1 MAPLNRPV
9 PLFSATA
16 WDALGRAAACAIAG
30 ALVGL
35 PFGHP
40 TGGLALGL
48 ALYGL
53 SQIRQLLRFERW
65 LRLRSVEPPP
75 DTTGPWAEVIALATR
90 LYRRKQFHKR
100 RVVQLF
106 REFRRM
112 TASMPDGV
120 VVLNG
125 NDEIQW
131 FNRQAATLLGLRR
144 KVDFGYPIQNLVR
157 QPAFVRFLEAARL
170 AEAAAAR
177 RAVKDAAG
185 DGMRSADAAGE
196 EGEPTEAAVVI
207 ASPVATD
214 RRLSFHLI
222 AAYGMGQR
230 LLLVRDVTREA
241 RLESMRKDF
250 VANASHELRSPL
262 TVISG
267 YLDTLAEEGALD
279 AAWQGPVAEMRRQTL
294 RMTEIVDSLLEL
306 SRLEA
311 SGREAPLERI
321 DLAGLVAQ
329 LRRDLM
335 AGLVRPGVFEVDVPT
350 PAILLGAPAEVHSIV
365 SNLLTNA
372 VKYTPE
378 GGRIAVRWSVDANGG
393 HLAVTDSGIGIARE
407 HLPRLT
413 ERFYRVDPGRSRKE
427 GGTGLGLA
435 IVKHAVQRHG
445 GSLEIASVEG
455 RCSTFTCHF
464 PLRRVVLA
472 AP

>member
-9 PLFSATA
+9 PLLSATG
-16 WDALGRAAACAIAG
+16 WNALGRAAGCAALG

-35 PFGHP
+35 PFGRP
-40 TGGLALGL
+40 TGGLATAL

-53 SQIRQLLRFERW
+53 SQIFQLLRFERW
-65 LRLRSVEPPP
+65 LRLRSVEEPP

-131 FNRQAATLLGLRR
+131 FNRQAAGLLGLRR

-157 QPAFVRFLEAARL
+157 HPAFVRFLEEGRHAEPGEGKAAVREAARS
-170 AEAAAAR
+170 AEPL
-177 RAVKDAAG
+177 
-185 DGMRSADAAGE
+185 AGE
-196 EGEPTEAAVVI
+196 GDPADDSVVI
-207 ASPVATD
+207 ASPIELD

-262 TVISG
+262 TVIAG
-267 YLDTLAEEGALD
+267 YLDTLADDSSLD
-279 AAWQGPVAEMRRQTL
+279 ASWQGPVAEMRRQTQ
-294 RMTEIVDSLLEL
+294 RMNEIVDSLLEL

-311 SGREAPLERI
+311 AGGEAPLERV
-321 DLAGLVAQ
+321 DLAGMVAF

-335 AGLVRPGVFEVDVPT
+335 AGVVRPGVFEVDVPP
-350 PAILLGAPAEVHSIV
+350 PAVLLGAPAEVHSIV
-365 SNLLTNA
+365 ANLLTNA

-378 GGRIAVRWSVDANGG
+378 GGRIEVRWTVDAAGG
-393 HLAVTDSGIGIARE
+393 HLAVTDSGIGIAPE

-413 ERFYRVDPGRSRKE
+413 ERFYRVDPGRSRKL

-435 IVKHAVQRHG
+435 IVKHALQRHG
-445 GSLEIASVEG
+445 GTLEIASVEG
-455 RCSTFTCHF
+455 RGSTFTCHF
-464 PLRRVVLA
+464 PLRRVGTA
-472 AP
+472 E